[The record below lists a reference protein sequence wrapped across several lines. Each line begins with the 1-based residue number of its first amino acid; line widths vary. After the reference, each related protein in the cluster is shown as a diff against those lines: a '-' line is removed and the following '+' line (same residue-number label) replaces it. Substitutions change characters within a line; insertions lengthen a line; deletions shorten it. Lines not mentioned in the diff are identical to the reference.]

1 MPFRSKI
8 PHKHPL
14 KPPQP
19 RGSHLPCLE
28 KMDNRGGHSLPS
40 PGVAQSV
47 SHICSDSVRVTSHLD
62 VQSRSERP
70 IIVVNS
76 DQLDVSDVE
85 VR

>member
-1 MPFRSKI
+1 
-8 PHKHPL
+8 
-14 KPPQP
+14 
-19 RGSHLPCLE
+19 
-28 KMDNRGGHSLPS
+28 MDNRGGHSL

>member
-1 MPFRSKI
+1 
-8 PHKHPL
+8 
-14 KPPQP
+14 
-19 RGSHLPCLE
+19 
-28 KMDNRGGHSLPS
+28 MDNRGGHSL

-47 SHICSDSVRVTSHLD
+47 SHICSDSVRATSHLD

-85 VR
+85 VVSE